1 MREIRTSGSEGGVA
15 QTNAPFLPLSIGRP
29 TRWVGA
35 GFIPAR
41 TERIAALTSPLES
54 LNLGGYY
61 VRYVIGRFLPLRS
74 NHVAGSMLH
83 LS

>member
-1 MREIRTSGSEGGVA
+1 MFPQPIRAGVKP
-15 QTNAPFLPLSIGRP
+15 APTTGRP

>member
-1 MREIRTSGSEGGVA
+1 MFPQPIRAGVKP
-15 QTNAPFLPLSIGRP
+15 APTTGWP

-61 VRYVIGRFLPLRS
+61 VRYVIGRFLSLRS